1 MLIRILLAVEDE
13 ALRRQIR
20 GALEDAEAVVTE
32 VAAGARFWAGLGQ
45 ETFDLILATRSTL
58 PEPLEI
64 SLSEV
69 RNLPDRPDVIVLSDE
84 EDLTERARLLASGAL
99 AVIPRSLSSARLR
112 ETLEA
117 LVERKRLTSIDQLKV
132 EQETEQP
139 KLGAF
144 ATLSQAM
151 RELLALAEKVAS
163 ADTSLLILGET
174 GVGKEWLGRAIH
186 TGGARKKQPFVAVN
200 PAALPEQLLESE
212 LFGHEKGSFTGA
224 TKARRG
230 AFELAHGGTLFL
242 DEIGD
247 MPVHLQI
254 KLLRVLQERKIQ
266 RLGSEKQI
274 EIDVR
279 LMAATNQ
286 DLDSAISEKRFRSD
300 LYYRLSV
307 MTMTVPPLRERAEDV
322 PSLAETYIDQFR
334 TQLGKPEIAG
344 TSIEAMRA
352 LQRYSWPGNV
362 RELINVV
369 ERAVLLCEGELIT
382 LEELPDG
389 VSGVGPLATETGA
402 AKPGV
407 VQPADW
413 YSKPLSEARE
423 GLVADFERSYLAR
436 ILAETHGNVGETAER
451 AGIDPRT
458 LYNKMRLYG
467 LEKKAFRGRG

>member
-1 MLIRILLAVEDE
+1 MLIRALLAVEDQSLRSR
-13 ALRRQIR
+13 ALKALS
-20 GALEDAEAVVTE
+20 ALEVVVTE
-32 VAAGARFWAGLGQ
+32 VPADERFWQRLGT
-45 ETFDLILATRSTL
+45 ETFDLILATRATL

-64 SLSEV
+64 SLAEV
-69 RNLPDRPDVIVLSDE
+69 HNLPDRPDVVVLSDA
-84 EDLTERARLLASGAL
+84 EDLGLRARLLAAGAM
-99 AVIPRSLSSARLR
+99 AVIPRSLSDVRLS
-112 ETLEA
+112 ETLAA
-117 LVERKRLTSIDQLKV
+117 LIRRRRLASMAQLKID
-132 EQETEQP
+132 QETEDP
-139 KLGAF
+139 KLGEF
-144 ATLSQAM
+144 ATRSQAM
-151 RELLALAEKVAS
+151 RELLAVAAKVAS
-163 ADTSLLILGET
+163 ADTSLLVLGET

-186 TGGARKKQPFVAVN
+186 ASGSRRNEPFVAVN

-212 LFGHEKGSFTGA
+212 LFGHEKGAFTGA

-247 MPVHLQI
+247 MPAHLQI

-266 RLGSEKQI
+266 RLGSESQI

-286 DLDSAISEKRFRSD
+286 DLQVAMDEKRFRRD

-307 MTMTVPPLRERAEDV
+307 MTLTIPPLRERAEDV
-322 PSLAETYIDQFR
+322 PALVETYVDQFR
-334 TQLGKPEIAG
+334 TQLGKPEIDG
-344 TSIEAMRA
+344 TTVEAMRA
-352 LQRYSWPGNV
+352 LQAYDWPGNV

-389 VSGVGPLATETGA
+389 VTGALSAPEESEFAAAVFSPGVDWYGRPLA
-402 AKPGV
+402 
-407 VQPADW
+407 
-413 YSKPLSEARE
+413 EARD

-436 ILAETHGNVGETAER
+436 LLEDTGGNVGETAQR

-458 LYNKMRLYG
+458 LYNKMKLYG
-467 LEKKAFRGRG
+467 LRKERFRGGG

>member
-13 ALRRQIR
+13 ALRRR
-20 GALEDAEAVVTE
+20 TRSALDEADVVVTE
-32 VAAGARFWAGLGQ
+32 VAAGERFWARLGQ

-69 RNLPDRPDVIVLSDE
+69 RNLPDLPDVIVLSDE

-99 AVIPRSLSSARLR
+99 AVIPRALSTARLR
-112 ETLEA
+112 ETLDA
-117 LVERKRLTSIDQLKV
+117 LLDRKRLSSIDQLKIERETV
-132 EQETEQP
+132 EP

-144 ATLSQAM
+144 ATSSQAM
-151 RELLALAEKVAS
+151 RDLLGLAEKVAS

-186 TGGARKKQPFVAVN
+186 AGGARKEQSFVAVN

-266 RLGSEKQI
+266 RLGSEEQI
-274 EIDVR
+274 ELDVR

-286 DLDSAISEKRFRSD
+286 DLNSAMVEKRFRSD

-307 MTMTVPPLRERAEDV
+307 MTLTVPPLRERAEDV
-322 PSLAETYIDQFR
+322 PALVETYIDQFR
-334 TQLGKPEIAG
+334 TQLGKGQIVG
-344 TSIEAMRA
+344 TSVEAMKA
-352 LQRYSWPGNV
+352 LQNYAWPGNV
-362 RELINVV
+362 RELINVI

-389 VSGVGPLATETGA
+389 VSGVSSLASVGA
-402 AKPGV
+402 LIAGGIE
-407 VQPADW
+407 PANW

-423 GLVADFERSYLAR
+423 GLVADFERNYLAR
-436 ILAETHGNVGETAER
+436 LLTETQGNVGTTAER

-458 LYNKMRLYG
+458 LYNKMKHYG
-467 LEKKAFRGRG
+467 LRKETYRGSG

>member
-13 ALRRQIR
+13 SLAGRIR
-20 GALEDAEAVVTE
+20 SALEGSEILVSET
-32 VAAGARFWAGLGQ
+32 AAGDRFWAGLGQ
-45 ETFDLILATRSTL
+45 ETFDLILATRAAL
-58 PEPLEI
+58 PEPFEI

-84 EDLTERARLLASGAL
+84 RDLAERARLLTAGAL
-99 AVIPRSLSSARLR
+99 AVIPRSLSTARLAT
-112 ETLEA
+112 TLEA
-117 LVERKRLTSIDQLKV
+117 LIRRKRLTSIDQLKA
-132 EQETEQP
+132 EPEADEP
-139 KLGAF
+139 RLGAF
-144 ATLSQAM
+144 ATASQPM
-151 RELLALAEKVAS
+151 GELLALAEKVAA

-186 TGGARKKQPFVAVN
+186 ADGPRQSQPFVAVN

-242 DEIGD
+242 DEIAD
-247 MPVHLQI
+247 MPAHLQI

-266 RLGSEKQI
+266 RLGSETQI

-286 DLDSAISEKRFRSD
+286 DLDSAMAEKRFRSD

-307 MTMTVPPLRERAEDV
+307 MTLTVPPLRQRPEDIPALV
-322 PSLAETYIDQFR
+322 ETYIDQFR
-334 TQLGKPEIAG
+334 TQLGKPQIAG
-344 TSIEAMRA
+344 TSVEAMRA
-352 LQRYSWPGNV
+352 LQRYAWPGNV

-369 ERAVLLCEGELIT
+369 ERATLLCEGELIT

-389 VSGVGPLATETGA
+389 VSGASSSTAGA
-402 AKPGV
+402 AAAAGGHR
-407 VQPADW
+407 QSADW
-413 YSKPLSEARE
+413 YGKPLSEARE
-423 GLVADFERSYLAR
+423 GLVADFERRYLEC
-436 ILAETHGNVGETAER
+436 LLQETNGNVGLTAER

-467 LEKKAFRGRG
+467 LTKEAFRGAG

>member
-1 MLIRILLAVEDE
+1 MLIRILLAVDNE
-13 ALRRQIR
+13 ALREQLRST
-20 GALEDAEAVVTE
+20 LDDSEVVVTE
-32 VAAGARFWAGLGQ
+32 LAAGERFWAGLGQ

-69 RNLPDRPDVIVLSDE
+69 RNLPDRPDVVVLSDE
-84 EDLTERARLLASGAL
+84 EDLEIRARLLAAGAL
-99 AVIPRSLSSARLR
+99 AVVPRSLSPTRLT
-112 ETLEA
+112 ETLET
-117 LVERKRLTSIDQLKV
+117 LITRKRLTSIDQLKFDL
-132 EQETEQP
+132 ESDEP
-139 KLGAF
+139 RLGAI
-144 ATLSQAM
+144 ASRSQAM

-186 TGGARKKQPFVAVN
+186 GAGSRRDQAFVAVN

-212 LFGHEKGSFTGA
+212 LFGHEKGAFTGA
-224 TKARRG
+224 TRARRG

-247 MPVHLQI
+247 MPAHLQI

-266 RLGSEKQI
+266 RLGSEVQI

-286 DLDSAISEKRFRSD
+286 DLETAMTEKRFRRD

-307 MTMTVPPLRERAEDV
+307 MTLTVPPLRRRIEDI
-322 PSLAETYIDQFR
+322 PSLVETYIDQFR
-334 TQLGKPEIAG
+334 VQLGKSQIAG
-344 TSIEAMRA
+344 ISVEAMRA
-352 LQRYSWPGNV
+352 LQSYAWQGNV
-362 RELINVV
+362 RELINVI

-382 LEELPDG
+382 LEELPET
-389 VSGVGPLATETGA
+389 VSGVILSQTDLSLQTSSLGLVGDWQHQQLA
-402 AKPGV
+402 
-407 VQPADW
+407 
-413 YSKPLSEARE
+413 EARE
-423 GLVADFERSYLAR
+423 AVLARFESAYLAH
-436 ILAETHGNVGETAER
+436 LLEETHGQIGETAER

-458 LYNKMRLYG
+458 LYNKMKLYG
-467 LEKKAFRGRG
+467 LQKESFRGTK